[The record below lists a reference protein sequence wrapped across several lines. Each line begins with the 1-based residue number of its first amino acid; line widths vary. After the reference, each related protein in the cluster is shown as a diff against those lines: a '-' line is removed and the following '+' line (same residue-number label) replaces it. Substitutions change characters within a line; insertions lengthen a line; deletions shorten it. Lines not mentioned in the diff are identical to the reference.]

1 MGAED
6 GAVDDS
12 VLVGRS
18 VEVEVLET
26 RLAAAVAGVG
36 TVVLIEG
43 EAGIGKSA
51 LVRDVAASAGRRG
64 VHVFAAGTATDRG
77 PVQPF
82 ALLVRT
88 LLSLGP
94 PATAVE
100 RELAGLIGKYRE
112 DWARW
117 SSPDQTL
124 DRTQIEELFAEL
136 LLERAANGPSVVLLE
151 DLHLVDDASLRVLE
165 RLAAGGAIPSTML
178 VATTRTVPRR
188 PELVTAV
195 AAWTRAGAA
204 PLEIPALTPPAAVEL
219 GERLLGS
226 RAGPVLRARLSA
238 AGGNP
243 QFIVDLVTAAQ
254 ESDAVVDDA
263 DGAVE
268 LAGGVVLRDLNQRLS
283 ARVAYVGHE
292 ALALL
297 SIAAVLGS
305 SFMDADLAAVAEM
318 PEIEIWRIL
327 RHCSAAGLVQ
337 ARGGRLT
344 FRHDLVRDALYAGLT
359 PAVRRDLHRR
369 ASRVLFEAG
378 APAAV
383 VQEHLARADDPHGET
398 D

>member
-1 MGAED
+1 MDAES
-6 GAVDDS
+6 GGVDRS
-12 VLVGRS
+12 GLIGRS
-18 VEVEVLET
+18 VELEELEA
-26 RLAAAVAGVG
+26 RLAAVIGGAGS
-36 TVVLIEG
+36 VVLIEG

-51 LVRDVAASAGRRG
+51 LAHEVAAIAARRG
-64 VHVFAAGTATDRG
+64 LRVFAAGTAADRG

-82 ALLVRT
+82 TLLVRT

-94 PATAVE
+94 PATDVE

-112 DWARW
+112 DWALW
-117 SSPDQTL
+117 SSPDQT
-124 DRTQIEELFAEL
+124 DERTQIEELFADL
-136 LLERAANGPSVVLLE
+136 LIERAAGGPSVVLLE

-165 RLAAGGAIPSTML
+165 RLAAGGAVPSTML

-204 PLEIPALTPPAAVEL
+204 PLEVSALTPQAAIEL
-219 GERLLGS
+219 GERLLGH

-243 QFIVDLVTAAQ
+243 QFIVDLVTAVQ
-254 ESDAVVDDA
+254 ESDALVDGA
-263 DGAVE
+263 DGVVE
-268 LAGGVVLRDLNQRLS
+268 LAGNVVLRDLNQQLS
-283 ARVAYVGHE
+283 ARVAHVGNE

-297 SIAAVLGS
+297 SVAAVLGS
-305 SFMDADLAAVAEM
+305 SFMEADLAAVAEM
-318 PEIEIWRIL
+318 PEEETWRVL

-359 PAVRRDLHRR
+359 LAVRRDLHRR

-383 VQEHLARADDPHGET
+383 VQEHLARAEDPHGDRE
-398 D
+398 

>member
-1 MGAED
+1 MDEESGGVD
-6 GAVDDS
+6 RSGLIGRAVE
-12 VLVGRS
+12 L
-18 VEVEVLET
+18 EVLEA
-26 RLAAAVAGVG
+26 RLTSAIAGVG
-36 TVVLIEG
+36 SVVLIEG

-51 LVRDVAASAGRRG
+51 LVHELAAIAARRGLRVFAAASAS
-64 VHVFAAGTATDRG
+64 DRG

-100 RELAGLIGKYRE
+100 HELAGLIGKYRE
-112 DWARW
+112 DWALW
-117 SSPDQTL
+117 SSPDQTRE
-124 DRTQIEELFAEL
+124 RTQIEELFADL
-136 LLERAANGPSVVLLE
+136 LVERAADGASVVLLE

-165 RLAAGGAIPSTML
+165 RLAAGGAVPSTML

-204 PLEIPALTPPAAVEL
+204 PLEVPALTPPAAIEL
-219 GERLLGS
+219 GERLLGR

-243 QFIVDLVTAAQ
+243 QFIVDLVTAVQ
-254 ESDAVVDDA
+254 ESDAVVDGA
-263 DGAVE
+263 DGVVE
-268 LAGGVVLRDLNQRLS
+268 LSGGVVLRDLNQRLS

-297 SIAAVLGS
+297 SVAAVLGS
-305 SFMDADLAAVAEM
+305 SFMEADLAAVAVM
-318 PEIEIWRIL
+318 PEVETWRVL
-327 RHCSAAGLVQ
+327 RHCLAAGLVQ

-359 PAVRRDLHRR
+359 VAVRHDLHRR
-369 ASRVLFEAG
+369 ASRVLFDAG

-383 VQEHLARADDPHGET
+383 VQEHLARADDPHGNPG
-398 D
+398 